1 MISYMF
7 LVLLERPNV
16 LECQTK
22 ARHALL
28 VLTVIRVAVTAV
40 AGKGGKGKNKM
51 IFIFSS
57 KYL

>member
-7 LVLLERPNV
+7 IVLLERPNV

-40 AGKGGKGKNKM
+40 AGKGRKGKKQDDLY
-51 IFIFSS
+51 IFF
-57 KYL
+57 

>member
-1 MISYMF
+1 MF
-7 LVLLERPNV
+7 TYIFIALLERPNV

-40 AGKGGKGKNKM
+40 AGKGRKGNNK
-51 IFIFSS
+51 IFSS